1 MILTNC
7 RLVPEFCGGID
18 SACGTVEAENGKI
31 VSVSA
36 QRSPVADAVDCGG
49 KTLLPGLIDLH
60 THITVLGGIG
70 LDQVHDPQALLV
82 TAAKQATRYL
92 DSGFTTI
99 RDCGS
104 TLRIANYV
112 RNMVK
117 NGTIDAP
124 DLITCGRAIMPAS
137 EGDGN
142 WPMAK
147 HIALSDGGQEVLKNA
162 RTEIGMGADFVKI
175 FASGAAANPAG
186 QVDQSIMMPEE
197 IRAAVEAASRKG
209 TYVAAH
215 CHADGAIRSCV
226 ENGVYTIE
234 HATLMKDETLDKL
247 IALDGKVRLIP
258 TLAVMYIADGPRK
271 AYWQARLGPMFDHCT
286 AMMERAYHAGMVL
299 GFGTDCAA
307 GSFEYE
313 NGIEFRFRKE
323 NCRMKDLDI
332 LLQATKINA
341 EIAGI
346 SGSTGQINAGL
357 QADLLLIDGK
367 PDLDISAM
375 YHAPFKVWKR
385 GKLVRDNSDKQSAA
399 R

>member
-7 RLVPEFCGGID
+7 RLVPELSGGVGSTCG
-18 SACGTVEAENGKI
+18 SVEIEQGKI
-31 VSVSA
+31 VSVTGE
-36 QRSPVADAVDCGG
+36 RSQVLGAVDCGG

-70 LDQVHDPQALLV
+70 LDQIHDAQALLV

-92 DSGFTTI
+92 DCGFTTI

-104 TLRIANYV
+104 TLRVANYV
-112 RNMVK
+112 KNMAK

-124 DLITCGRAIMPAS
+124 DLITCGRAIMPIS
-137 EGDGN
+137 EGDEN
-142 WPMAK
+142 WPLAK
-147 HIALSDGGQEVLKNA
+147 HIVPSDGAQEVLKHA
-162 RTEIGMGADFVKI
+162 RAEIGMGADFVKI
-175 FASGAAANPAG
+175 FASGAAANPSG
-186 QVDQSIMMPEE
+186 QVEQSIMMPDE
-197 IRAAVEAASRKG
+197 IQAAVEAAGRKG

-234 HATLMKDETLDKL
+234 HATLMSDETLD
-247 IALDGKVRLIP
+247 IIVALNSKAFLIP
-258 TLAVMYIADGPRK
+258 TLAVMYVADGPRK

-286 AMMERAYHAGMVL
+286 AMMEKAYHAGLEL
-299 GFGTDCAA
+299 GFGTDSAA

-323 NCRMKDLDI
+323 NCHMRDLDI

-346 SGSTGQINAGL
+346 SNSVGQIKTGL

-367 PDLDISAM
+367 PDVDISAM
-375 YHAPFKVWKR
+375 YHMPCKVWKK
-385 GKLVRDNSDKQSAA
+385 GKLVRD

>member
-7 RLVPEFCGGID
+7 RLVPALSGGIG
-18 SACGTVEAENGKI
+18 SACGTVTVENGRI
-31 VSVSA
+31 VSVA
-36 QRSPVADAVDCGG
+36 GERSRAPEAVDCGG

-60 THITVLGGIG
+60 THITVLGGVG
-70 LDQVHDPQALLV
+70 LDKVHDPQALLV
-82 TAAKQATRYL
+82 TAARQATRYL

-104 TLRIANYV
+104 TLRVANYV
-112 RNMVK
+112 RDMVR

-124 DLITCGRAIMPAS
+124 DMITCGRALMPIS
-137 EGDGN
+137 EGDEN

-147 HIALSDGGQEVLKNA
+147 HIVPSDGAQEVLKHA
-162 RTEIGMGADFVKI
+162 RVELGMGADYVKI
-175 FASGAAANPAG
+175 FASGAAANPSG
-186 QVDQSIMMPEE
+186 KVEQSIMMPEE
-197 IRAAVEAASRKG
+197 IRAAAEAATRKG

-215 CHADGAIRSCV
+215 CHADDAIRSCA

-234 HATLMKDETLDKL
+234 HATLISDGTLDRIL
-247 IALDGKVRLIP
+247 SMDGKVRLVP

-286 AMMERAYHAGMVL
+286 AMMEKAYRAGMKL

-323 NCRMKDLDI
+323 NCRMDDLDI

-346 SGSTGQINAGL
+346 SGSVGQIMPGL
-357 QADLLLIDGK
+357 KADLILVDGK
-367 PDLDISAM
+367 PDQDISAM
-375 YHAPFKVWKR
+375 YRRPDKVWKS
-385 GKLVRDNSDKQSAA
+385 GKLVRG
-399 R
+399 

>member
-7 RLVPEFCGGID
+7 RLVPELSGGIGSD
-18 SACGTVEAENGKI
+18 CGTVTIENGKI
-31 VSVSA
+31 VSVIA
-36 QRSPVADAVDCGG
+36 ERSQAADAVDCGG

-60 THITVLGGIG
+60 THITFLGGIG
-70 LDQVHDPQALLV
+70 LDKVHDEQALLV
-82 TAAKQATRYL
+82 DAAKQATRYL

-104 TLRIANYV
+104 TLRVANYV
-112 RNMVK
+112 RDMVR

-124 DLITCGRAIMPAS
+124 DMITCGRALMPIS
-137 EGDGN
+137 EGDKN
-142 WPMAK
+142 WAMAQ
-147 HIALSDGGQEVLKNA
+147 HITTSDGPQEVLKNA
-162 RTEIGMGADFVKI
+162 RIELGMRADFVKI
-175 FASGAAANPAG
+175 FASGAAANPCG
-186 QVDQSIMMPEE
+186 KVEQSIMMPEE
-197 IRAAVEAASRKG
+197 IRSAVEAASRKG

-215 CHADGAIRSCV
+215 CHADDAIRTCV

-234 HATLMKDETLDKL
+234 HATLISDETLDKVL
-247 IALDGKVRLIP
+247 AMDNKVRLIP
-258 TLAVMYIADGPRK
+258 TLAVMYIADGPHK
-271 AYWQARLGPMFDHCT
+271 AYWQARLGPMFDLCT
-286 AMMERAYHAGMVL
+286 AMMEKAYKAGLEL

-323 NCRMKDLDI
+323 NCHMGDLDI

-346 SGSTGQINAGL
+346 SDSVGEIKPGL
-357 QADLLLIDGK
+357 KANLILVDGK
-367 PDLDISAM
+367 PELDISAM
-375 YHAPFKVWKR
+375 YQLPCRVWKN
-385 GKLVRDNSDKQSAA
+385 GNLVRS

>member
-7 RLVPEFCGGID
+7 RLVPELSGGVG
-18 SACGTVEAENGKI
+18 SACGTVTIENGKI
-31 VSVSA
+31 VSVTGDRCQA
-36 QRSPVADAVDCGG
+36 ADAVDCAG

-70 LDQVHDPQALLV
+70 LDQVHDVQALMV
-82 TAAKQATRYL
+82 TAAKQATHYL

-104 TLRIANYV
+104 TLRVANYV
-112 RNMVK
+112 RDMVS

-124 DLITCGRAIMPAS
+124 DLITCGRALMPIS
-137 EGDGN
+137 EGDEN

-147 HIALSDGGQEVLKNA
+147 HIVPSDGSQEVLKHA
-162 RTEIGMGADFVKI
+162 RVELGMKADFVKI
-175 FASGAAANPAG
+175 FASGAAANPSG
-186 QVDQSIMMPEE
+186 KVEQSITMPEE

-215 CHADGAIRSCV
+215 CHADDAIRSCV
-226 ENGVYTIE
+226 ENGVYTVE
-234 HATLMKDETLDKL
+234 HATLISDDTLAKVV
-247 IALDGKVRLIP
+247 AMGEKVRLIP
-258 TLAVMYIADGPRK
+258 TLAVMYIIDGPRK

-286 AMMERAYHAGMVL
+286 AMMEKAYQAGLKL
-299 GFGTDCAA
+299 GFGTDCTA

-323 NCRMKDLDI
+323 NCHMRDLDI

-346 SGSTGQINAGL
+346 SDSVGEIKPGLNAN
-357 QADLLLIDGK
+357 LILVDGT
-367 PDLDISAM
+367 PDQDISAM
-375 YHAPFKVWKR
+375 YQRPCKVWKR
-385 GKLVRDNSDKQSAA
+385 GKLVRGQ
-399 R
+399 

>member
-7 RLVPEFCGGID
+7 RLVPKLSGGVD
-18 SACGTVEAENGKI
+18 SACGTVEVDNGKI
-31 VSVSA
+31 ISVTGEQSHA
-36 QRSPVADAVDCGG
+36 PEAVDCGG

-60 THITVLGGIG
+60 THITVLGGVG
-70 LDQVHDPQALLV
+70 LDKVHDAQALLV
-82 TAAKQATRYL
+82 AAARQATRYL

-104 TLRIANYV
+104 TLRAANYV
-112 RNMVK
+112 RDMVK
-117 NGTIDAP
+117 TGTIDAP
-124 DLITCGRAIMPAS
+124 DMITCGRALMPIS
-137 EGDGN
+137 EGNED

-147 HIALSDGGQEVLKNA
+147 HIVPSDGTQEVLKHA
-162 RTEIGMGADFVKI
+162 RAELGMGADYVKI
-175 FASGAAANPAG
+175 FASGAAANPSG
-186 QVDQSIMMPEE
+186 KVEQSIMMPEE
-197 IRAAVEAASRKG
+197 IRAAVEAATRKG

-215 CHADGAIRSCV
+215 CHADDAIRSCA

-234 HATLMKDETLDKL
+234 HATLISDETMDR
-247 IALDGKVRLIP
+247 IISMNGKVRLIP
-258 TLAVMYIADGPRK
+258 TLAVMYIADGPHK

-286 AMMERAYHAGMVL
+286 AMMEKAYHAGMQL

-323 NCRMKDLDI
+323 NCRMGDLDI

-346 SGSTGQINAGL
+346 SNNVGEIKPGL
-357 QADLLLIDGK
+357 KADLILVDGK
-367 PDLDISAM
+367 PDQDISAM
-375 YHAPFKVWKR
+375 YQRPCKVWKG
-385 GKLVRDNSDKQSAA
+385 GKLVRS